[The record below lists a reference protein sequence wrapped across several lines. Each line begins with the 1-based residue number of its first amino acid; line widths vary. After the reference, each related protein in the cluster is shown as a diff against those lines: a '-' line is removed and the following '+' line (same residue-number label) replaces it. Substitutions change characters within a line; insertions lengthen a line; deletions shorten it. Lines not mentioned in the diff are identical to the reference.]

1 MADFKYKIDWVP
13 DAKKQRM
20 QVAEQSV
27 PQGIAS
33 RPTPTKPAK
42 KEDDYYTKMYNIM
55 SSYFDSDEEAQKALS
70 SKKPN
75 ASQAKQITMEEFER
89 MTEASADRGRAMRED
104 RGITQS
110 LVEGGGEAYR
120 YEAQDV
126 NNISTDE
133 FDSDFAKDEQ
143 ESAPITAET
152 DTVEAA
158 VAEAV
163 GTQGQ
168 GIMRRQPT
176 NDLPAYIQE
185 GSAFRQAL
193 ADQEAESYSTIF
205 GNTEKEGKKFAGKDI
220 TSMKMSEVFD
230 FVKPGGAFNK
240 YNKDTFGKNTTAIGK
255 YQMVGATLR
264 DLRDRNI
271 LDKLGIKEDT
281 PFNRETQD
289 KIAMHLAER
298 RVKGKSLE
306 AARKG
311 MRNEWEGFKK
321 LDNEELDTIINE
333 IGR

>member
-1 MADFKYKIDWVP
+1 MALFNNTP
-13 DAKKQRM
+13 M
-20 QVAEQSV
+20 QPTVADLQELISSRVESIQSGK
-27 PQGIAS
+27 GIAA
-33 RPTPTKPAK
+33 KPEKVNAS
-42 KEDDYYTKMYNIM
+42 KEDLVLG
-55 SSYFDSDEEAQKALS
+55 YFREVFNTTQEKADSVREELA
-70 SKKPN
+70 P
-75 ASQAKQITMEEFER
+75 TMEVLARESALLNAQER
-89 MTEASADRGRAMRED
+89 KAA
-104 RGITQS
+104 GITQS

-126 NNISTDE
+126 NNISIDE
-133 FDSDFAKDEQ
+133 FNSDFAKDEQ

-163 GTQGQ
+163 GTQGP
-168 GIMRRQPT
+168 GIMSRQST
-176 NDLPAYIQE
+176 NGLPAYIQE

-230 FVKPGGAFNK
+230 FVKPGGAFNE
-240 YNKDTFGKNTTAIGK
+240 YNKDAFGKNTTAIGK

-281 PFNRETQD
+281 TFNRKTQD

-311 MRNEWEGFKK
+311 MRDEWEGFKK
-321 LDNEELDTIINE
+321 LDNEELDAIINE

>member
-1 MADFKYKIDWVP
+1 MALFNNTP
-13 DAKKQRM
+13 M
-20 QVAEQSV
+20 QPTVADLQELISSRIESIQSGK
-27 PQGIAS
+27 GIAA
-33 RPTPTKPAK
+33 KPEKVSAS
-42 KEDDYYTKMYNIM
+42 KEDLVLGYFREVFNTTKEKA
-55 SSYFDSDEEAQKALS
+55 DSVRGELA
-70 SKKPN
+70 P
-75 ASQAKQITMEEFER
+75 TMEVLARESALLNAQER
-89 MTEASADRGRAMRED
+89 EAA
-104 RGITQS
+104 GITQS

-126 NNISTDE
+126 NNISNDE
-133 FDSDFAKDEQ
+133 FNSDFAKDEQ

-163 GTQGQ
+163 GTQGP
-168 GIMRRQPT
+168 GIMSRQST
-176 NDLPAYIQE
+176 NGLPAYIQE

-230 FVKPGGAFNK
+230 FVKPGGAFNE
-240 YNKDTFGKNTTAIGK
+240 YNKDAFGKNTTAIGK

-281 PFNRETQD
+281 TFNRETQD

-311 MRNEWEGFKK
+311 MRDEWEGFKK
-321 LDNEELDTIINE
+321 LDNEELDAIINE

>member
-1 MADFKYKIDWVP
+1 MAGFTEPPKTTDPLEILRYFQDEAYKP
-13 DAKKQRM
+13 KS
-20 QVAEQSV
+20 EQT
-27 PQGIAS
+27 GIAS
-33 RPTPTKPAK
+33 
-42 KEDDYYTKMYNIM
+42 
-55 SSYFDSDEEAQKALS
+55 
-70 SKKPN
+70 KPN
-75 ASQAKQITMEEFER
+75 AEDKTSSVMQFFADWWTTSQEKVGKAREEIAPTMEALARESALLNAQER
-89 MTEASADRGRAMRED
+89 EAA
-104 RGITQS
+104 GITQS
-110 LVEGGGEAYR
+110 LVEGGDEAYR

-133 FDSDFAKDEQ
+133 FNSDFAKDEQ

-163 GTQGQ
+163 GTQGP
-168 GIMRRQPT
+168 GIMSRQST

-289 KIAMHLAER
+289 KIAMYLAER

-306 AARKG
+306 DARKG

-321 LDNEELDTIINE
+321 LNNEELDAIINE

>member
-1 MADFKYKIDWVP
+1 MALFNNTP
-13 DAKKQRM
+13 M
-20 QVAEQSV
+20 QPTVADLQELISSRIESIQSGK
-27 PQGIAS
+27 GIAA
-33 RPTPTKPAK
+33 KPEKVSAS
-42 KEDDYYTKMYNIM
+42 KEDLVLGYFREVFNTTKEKA
-55 SSYFDSDEEAQKALS
+55 DSVRGELA
-70 SKKPN
+70 P
-75 ASQAKQITMEEFER
+75 TMEVLARESALLNAQER
-89 MTEASADRGRAMRED
+89 EAA
-104 RGITQS
+104 GITQS

-126 NNISTDE
+126 NNISNDE
-133 FDSDFAKDEQ
+133 FNSDFAKDEQ

-163 GTQGQ
+163 GTQGP
-168 GIMRRQPT
+168 GIMSRQST

-230 FVKPGGAFNK
+230 FVKPGGAFNE
-240 YNKDTFGKNTTAIGK
+240 YNKDAFGKNTTAIGK

-281 PFNRETQD
+281 TFNRETQD

-311 MRNEWEGFKK
+311 MRDEWEGFKK
-321 LDNEELDTIINE
+321 LDNEELDAIINE

>member
-1 MADFKYKIDWVP
+1 MALFNNTP
-13 DAKKQRM
+13 M
-20 QVAEQSV
+20 QPTVADLQELISSRIESIQSGK
-27 PQGIAS
+27 GIAA
-33 RPTPTKPAK
+33 KPEKVSAS
-42 KEDDYYTKMYNIM
+42 KEDLVLGYFREVFNTTKEKA
-55 SSYFDSDEEAQKALS
+55 DSVRGELA
-70 SKKPN
+70 P
-75 ASQAKQITMEEFER
+75 TMEVLARESALLNAQER
-89 MTEASADRGRAMRED
+89 EAA
-104 RGITQS
+104 GITQS

-126 NNISTDE
+126 NNISNDE
-133 FDSDFAKDEQ
+133 FNSDFAKDEQ

-163 GTQGQ
+163 GTQGP
-168 GIMRRQPT
+168 GIMSRQST

-230 FVKPGGAFNK
+230 FVKPGGAFNE
-240 YNKDTFGKNTTAIGK
+240 YNKDAFGKNTTAIGK

-281 PFNRETQD
+281 TFNRETQD

-298 RVKGKSLE
+298 RVKGRSLE

-311 MRNEWEGFKK
+311 MRDEWEGFKK
-321 LDNEELDTIINE
+321 LDNEELDAIINE

>member
-1 MADFKYKIDWVP
+1 MALFNNTP
-13 DAKKQRM
+13 M
-20 QVAEQSV
+20 QPTVADLQELISSRIESIQSGK
-27 PQGIAS
+27 GIAA
-33 RPTPTKPAK
+33 KPEKVSAS
-42 KEDDYYTKMYNIM
+42 KEDLVLGYFREVFNTTKEKA
-55 SSYFDSDEEAQKALS
+55 DSVRGELA
-70 SKKPN
+70 P
-75 ASQAKQITMEEFER
+75 TMEVLARESALLNAQER
-89 MTEASADRGRAMRED
+89 EAA
-104 RGITQS
+104 GITQS

-120 YEAQDV
+120 YETQDV
-126 NNISTDE
+126 NNISIDE
-133 FDSDFAKDEQ
+133 FNSDFAKDEQ

-163 GTQGQ
+163 GTQGP
-168 GIMRRQPT
+168 GIMSRQST
-176 NDLPAYIQE
+176 NGLPAYIQE

-230 FVKPGGAFNK
+230 FVKPGGAFNE
-240 YNKDTFGKNTTAIGK
+240 YNKDAFGKNTTAIGK

-281 PFNRETQD
+281 TFNRETQD

-311 MRNEWEGFKK
+311 MRDEWEGFKK
-321 LDNEELDTIINE
+321 LDNEELDAIINE

>member
-1 MADFKYKIDWVP
+1 MALFNNTP
-13 DAKKQRM
+13 M
-20 QVAEQSV
+20 QPTIADLQELISSRVESIQSGK
-27 PQGIAS
+27 GIAA
-33 RPTPTKPAK
+33 KPEKVSAS
-42 KEDDYYTKMYNIM
+42 KEDLVLG
-55 SSYFDSDEEAQKALS
+55 YFREVFNTTQEKADSVRGELA
-70 SKKPN
+70 P
-75 ASQAKQITMEEFER
+75 TMEVLARESALLNAQER
-89 MTEASADRGRAMRED
+89 EAA
-104 RGITQS
+104 GITQS
-110 LVEGGGEAYR
+110 LMEGGGEAYR
-120 YEAQDV
+120 YESQDV
-126 NNISTDE
+126 NTISTDG
-133 FDSDFAKDEQ
+133 FNSDFAKDEQ

-158 VAEAV
+158 VSKAV
-163 GTQGQ
+163 GTQGP
-168 GIMRRQPT
+168 GIMSRQST
-176 NDLPAYIQE
+176 NGLPAYIQE

-230 FVKPGGAFNK
+230 FVKPGGAFNE
-240 YNKDTFGKNTTAIGK
+240 YNKDAFGKNTTAIGK

-281 PFNRETQD
+281 TFNRETQD

-321 LDNEELDTIINE
+321 LDNEELDAIINE

>member
-1 MADFKYKIDWVP
+1 M
-13 DAKKQRM
+13 
-20 QVAEQSV
+20 E
-27 PQGIAS
+27 G
-33 RPTPTKPAK
+33 
-42 KEDDYYTKMYNIM
+42 
-55 SSYFDSDEEAQKALS
+55 SD
-70 SKKPN
+70 
-75 ASQAKQITMEEFER
+75 
-89 MTEASADRGRAMRED
+89 
-104 RGITQS
+104 
-110 LVEGGGEAYR
+110 EAYR

-133 FDSDFAKDEQ
+133 FNSDFAKDEQ

-163 GTQGQ
+163 GTQGP
-168 GIMRRQPT
+168 GIMSRQST

-281 PFNRETQD
+281 TFNRETQD

-321 LDNEELDTIINE
+321 LDNEELDAIINE

>member
-1 MADFKYKIDWVP
+1 MAVFIEPPKTTDPLEILRYFQEAAYKP
-13 DAKKQRM
+13 KS
-20 QVAEQSV
+20 EQT
-27 PQGIAS
+27 GIAS
-33 RPTPTKPAK
+33 
-42 KEDDYYTKMYNIM
+42 
-55 SSYFDSDEEAQKALS
+55 
-70 SKKPN
+70 KPN
-75 ASQAKQITMEEFER
+75 AEDNTSSVMKFFADWWATSQEKVDKAREELAPTMEVLARESALLNAQER
-89 MTEASADRGRAMRED
+89 EAA
-104 RGITQS
+104 GITQS

-126 NNISTDE
+126 NNISNDE
-133 FDSDFAKDEQ
+133 FNSDFAKDEQ

-163 GTQGQ
+163 GTQGP
-168 GIMRRQPT
+168 GIMSRQST

-230 FVKPGGAFNK
+230 FVKPGGAFNE
-240 YNKDTFGKNTTAIGK
+240 YNKDAFGKNTTAIGK

-281 PFNRETQD
+281 TFNRETQD

-298 RVKGKSLE
+298 RVKGRSLE

-321 LDNEELDTIINE
+321 LDNEELDAIINE

>member
-1 MADFKYKIDWVP
+1 MALFNNTP
-13 DAKKQRM
+13 M
-20 QVAEQSV
+20 QPTVADLQELISSRIESIQSGK
-27 PQGIAS
+27 GIAA
-33 RPTPTKPAK
+33 KPEKVSAS
-42 KEDDYYTKMYNIM
+42 KEDLVLGYFREVFNTTKEKA
-55 SSYFDSDEEAQKALS
+55 DSVRGELA
-70 SKKPN
+70 P
-75 ASQAKQITMEEFER
+75 TMEVLARESALLNAQER
-89 MTEASADRGRAMRED
+89 EAA
-104 RGITQS
+104 GITQS

-126 NNISTDE
+126 NNISNDE
-133 FDSDFAKDEQ
+133 FNSDFAKDEQ

-163 GTQGQ
+163 GTQGP
-168 GIMRRQPT
+168 GIMSRQST
-176 NDLPAYIQE
+176 NGLPAYIQE

-230 FVKPGGAFNK
+230 FVKPGGAFNE
-240 YNKDTFGKNTTAIGK
+240 YNKDAFGKNTTAIGK

-281 PFNRETQD
+281 TFNRETQD

-298 RVKGKSLE
+298 RVKGRSLE

-321 LDNEELDTIINE
+321 LDNEELDAIINE